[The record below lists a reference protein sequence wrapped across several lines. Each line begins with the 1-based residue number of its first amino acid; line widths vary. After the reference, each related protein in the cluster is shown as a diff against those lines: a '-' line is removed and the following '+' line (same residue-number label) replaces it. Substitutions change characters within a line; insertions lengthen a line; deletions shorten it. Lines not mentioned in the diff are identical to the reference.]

1 MREPSAFQPLED
13 AHPVL
18 RRGER
23 IAGWLVGLVFMGLGV
38 AVLVVAGS
46 IGSGPIVA
54 AAALAG
60 VGAQALWATARGRRS
75 WLARIGPLP

>member
-1 MREPSAFQPLED
+1 MNEPSAFQALED
-13 AHPVL
+13 AHPTL
-18 RRGER
+18 GRGER
-23 IAGWLVGLVFMGLGV
+23 IAGWAVGLVFVGLGI

-46 IGSGPIVA
+46 IGTAPLVA

-60 VGAQALWATARGRRS
+60 LGAQALWATARGRRS